1 MTLAATA
8 GALVSTRRARGRVF
22 VAGALE
28 ILLDRLVW
36 FWIFMGGMI
45 IVEPSP
51 YEFVFAGV
59 LPLALVAG
67 MKVYRSTVGLLLLI
81 IAFAPFAS
89 IAAFQ
94 AIHTPATSTLIYQAV
109 TIFLMLTGF
118 FVANYV
124 AERPQERV
132 RRIMQ
137 AYTAMAVFSAIAGTL
152 GYLHLVPGAY
162 DILTRYSRAKGF
174 FQDPNVFAPFL
185 IPPALYAL
193 QRLLLLRGRAS
204 FVLNG
209 LIFMVLMVG
218 VFVSFS
224 RAAWGGLAG
233 GAVMLFLAIYFLE
246 ANARE
251 KLRMLVLALMG
262 GAMVVLAL
270 AGLLSIPSVGALFS
284 ERATVAESYDS
295 GETGRFGRQGYA
307 WDLAL
312 SNPFGIG
319 PAEFHNLKITEEPH
333 DTYVNV
339 VHVYGWGGGLA
350 FFAIIAISLGKS
362 VAALW
367 RPGPN
372 RRLMLPLL
380 AAYIPLAIEAAIID
394 IDHWRHLYLLVGLIW
409 GVASGYDRLM
419 RGEDKKTAL
428 V

>member
-1 MTLAATA
+1 MALAATA
-8 GALVSTRRARGRVF
+8 GFAEPRPPRGRVF
-22 VAGALE
+22 VAGALK

-51 YEFVFAGV
+51 YEFVFALV
-59 LPLALVAG
+59 LPLALFAG

-81 IAFAPFAS
+81 VAFSPFAA

-94 AIHTPATSTLIYQAV
+94 ATYTPATSTLVYQGV

-118 FVANYV
+118 FLANYV
-124 AERPQERV
+124 AERPQERM

-137 AYTAMAVFSAIAGTL
+137 AYTAMAVISAIAGTL
-152 GYLHLVPGAY
+152 GYLHMVPGMY
-162 DILTRYSRAKGF
+162 DVLTRYSRAKGF

-185 IPPALYAL
+185 ILPAFYAL
-193 QRLLLLRGRAS
+193 QRLLLLRGRLS
-204 FVLNG
+204 FLLNG
-209 LIFMVLMVG
+209 AIFMVLMVG

-224 RAAWGGLAG
+224 RAAWGSLAG
-233 GAVMLFLAIYFLE
+233 GAAMLFLAVYFLE

-251 KLRMLVLALMG
+251 KVRMLVLALMG
-262 GAMVVLAL
+262 SAMVVLAL

-295 GETGRFGRQGYA
+295 GENGRFGRQGYA

-312 SNPFGIG
+312 SNPLGIG
-319 PAEFHNLKITEEPH
+319 PAEFHNLRITEEPH

-339 VHVYGWGGGLA
+339 IHVYGWGGGLA
-350 FFAIIAISLGKS
+350 FFAILALTLGKA
-362 VAALW
+362 VAGLW
-367 RPGPN
+367 RAGPN

-380 AAYIPLAIEAAIID
+380 ATYVPLIIEAAIID

-409 GVASGYDRLM
+409 GVSSGFERLM
-419 RGEDKKTAL
+419 PGEDKKTA
-428 V
+428 VV